1 MEWRH
6 ETLPYWISD
15 QKDLLDV
22 DAVYGLLQT
31 TYWAKH
37 RTRDII
43 EKSLENSLCFS
54 VYGEEGQV
62 GFMRV
67 VTDYATFSWVCDV
80 IIHPDHRRQGL
91 AKWMLKFLLSHEAV
105 RDTSMIL
112 ATRDAHSLYE
122 RFGFKREE
130 LMRRKKSIG

>member
-22 DAVYGLLQT
+22 DAVCRLLQT
-31 TYWAKH
+31 TYWAGH
-37 RTRDII
+37 RTKETIV
-43 EKSLENSLCFS
+43 KSMENSLCFG

-67 VTDYATFSWVCDV
+67 VTDYATFSWICDV

-112 ATRDAHSLYE
+112 ATRDAHGLYE

-130 LMRRKKSIG
+130 LMRRKKSVD